1 MKQAVQ
7 PEDRKRERESTEF
20 EQGWLPVSGVMMLGR
35 WPKPNGVPHILISRK
50 VKKVYSNH
58 NTTTA
63 TLARAGGAD
72 VHWRFPEESSQAQQG
87 RGSQVSSHGN
97 ASADSA
103 SANRPPGTLNTLFLS
118 TVCLPPRR

>member
-7 PEDRKRERESTEF
+7 PEDRKRERVSTEF

-72 VHWRFPEESSQAQQG
+72 VHWRFPEESSQAQQADAVKCQVMAMRLQTLLQPIG
-87 RGSQVSSHGN
+87 RL
-97 ASADSA
+97 A
-103 SANRPPGTLNTLFLS
+103 L
-118 TVCLPPRR
+118 